1 MGDAPPPPA
10 DPARLQRD
18 IDALRDGQAAL
29 ASEVRDLRASQPMGS
44 GADLRRARLLE
55 IQPLRDALVIAAL
68 LALVWLGKELSLV
81 TVPMLLAMLLAYLFE
96 PLVQVLTRRRWFSRP
111 GAALLIIFASLLVF
125 VVPVT
130 LGIGTAVVQGSQVAE
145 RVSRTSRRLV
155 DVIDR

>member
-1 MGDAPPPPA
+1 MGDAPPPPT

-81 TVPMLLAMLLAYLFE
+81 TVPMLLASLCE